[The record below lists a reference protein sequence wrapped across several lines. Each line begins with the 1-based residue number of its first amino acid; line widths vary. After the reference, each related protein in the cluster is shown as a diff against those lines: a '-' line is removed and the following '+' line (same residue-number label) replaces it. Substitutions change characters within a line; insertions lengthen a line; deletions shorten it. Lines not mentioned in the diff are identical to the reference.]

1 VQAGKLDL
9 IVLIFIFIGLQAWWL
24 IPLIK
29 KNNKLNNK
37 GKILRNEIK
46 QLERIYKKNKWKVQ
60 KICFNP
66 IIEQN
71 WKEKILFNL

>member
-46 QLERIYKKNKWKVQ
+46 QLERIYKKNK
-60 KICFNP
+60 
-66 IIEQN
+66 
-71 WKEKILFNL
+71 